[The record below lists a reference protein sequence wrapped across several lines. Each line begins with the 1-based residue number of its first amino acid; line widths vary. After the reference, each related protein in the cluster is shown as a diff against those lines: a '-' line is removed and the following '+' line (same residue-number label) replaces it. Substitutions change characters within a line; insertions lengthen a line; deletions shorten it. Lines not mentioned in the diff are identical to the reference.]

1 MNVFDGD
8 YLIATIRKFS
18 DWKPGLDF
26 VTDDDK
32 FLQVGTWN
40 YDKGKVLD
48 RHEHNIHQRYSTITQ
63 ECVFVV
69 TGAMK
74 VKFYSRNRKF
84 LQYEILERFDY
95 AIIFG
100 GGHEYEILE
109 NDTKIIETKNGPFP
123 GVIVDKTRY

>member
-1 MNVFDGD
+1 MNIFDENF
-8 YLIATIRKFS
+8 LIATIRKYS
-18 DWKPGLDF
+18 EWKEGLDF

-40 YDKGKVLD
+40 YNKGKILD
-48 RHEHNIHQRYSTITQ
+48 RHEHNVYDRYASITQ

-74 VKFYSRNRKF
+74 VNFYSRNRQF
-84 LQYEILERFDY
+84 LHSEKLECFDY

-100 GGHEYEILE
+100 GGHEYEIL
-109 NDTKIIETKNGPFP
+109 NDDTKIIETKNGPFP
-123 GVIVDKTRY
+123 GVDKDRTRY